1 LTNPSS
7 ECASNIR
14 LVAVSLAKVAL
25 TVTMPPAA
33 GAFTT
38 VSLKVVVT
46 NDII

>member
-1 LTNPSS
+1 
-7 ECASNIR
+7 
-14 LVAVSLAKVAL
+14 L

-33 GAFTT
+33 GAFTI